1 MSELFALDFPKAYPQ
16 LDASALFR
24 TEPADFFVDEVL
36 GFEPAGSGEHTLLHI
51 EKTGLNTQDVVQS
64 LAAFAGVKLMDV
76 GYCGLKDRHAV
87 TRQYFS
93 IYLGQREVDFSSWQL
108 DGAEILSAH
117 KHSQKLR
124 PGMHQANRFVIRL
137 RDIQGDAA
145 QLAERA
151 QLISEQGVPNYF
163 GEQRFGRGGNNLA
176 QAQALL
182 GKHARVWRERK
193 HQFAVSALR
202 SYLFNAV
209 LAERIR
215 LNNWQQQLEGETSAQ
230 APLWG
235 RGRLSSQGELR
246 ELEERVLAPYREFT
260 EVLEHLGLSQERRD
274 CVLLPADLRWS
285 QTADVGLLEMAL
297 PPGTYATAVLAEMLA
312 LTNVQQ
318 QPAV

>member
-1 MSELFALDFPKAYPQ
+1 MASEFTLDFPKAYPQ
-16 LDASALFR
+16 LAANAIFR
-24 TEPADFFVDEVL
+24 AEPADFFVDEIL
-36 GFEPAGSGEHTLLHI
+36 GFEPAGSGEHALLHI

-64 LAAFAGVKLMDV
+64 LAAYAGVKLMDV

-93 IYLGQREVDFSSWQL
+93 IYLGQRDVDFSSWQL
-108 DGAEILSAH
+108 EGAQVLTAT

-124 PGMHQANRFVIRL
+124 PGTHQANRFVITL
-137 RDIQGDAA
+137 RDIQGDAQA
-145 QLAERA
+145 LAERA

-163 GEQRFGRGGNNLA
+163 GEQHFGRGGNNLA

-182 GKHARVWRERK
+182 GKHARIWRERK

-202 SYLFNAV
+202 SYFFNAV

-215 LNNWQQQLEGETSAQ
+215 LGNWQHVLAGETAPQ

-235 RGRLSSQGELR
+235 RGRLSSQGELH
-246 ELEERVLAPYREFT
+246 EIEDRVLAEKREFLD
-260 EVLEHLGLSQERRD
+260 VLEHLGLSQERRD
-274 CVLLPADLRWS
+274 CVLQPAGLQWS
-285 QTADVGLLEMAL
+285 QSANVSVLEMAL

-312 LTNVQQ
+312 LTNAQ
-318 QPAV
+318 A